1 MVIFFEVL
9 LALASL
15 LIVWSALYIIY
26 RLVNDES

>member
-9 LALASL
+9 LGLASL
-15 LIVWSALYIIY
+15 LIVWCALYIIY

>member
-9 LALASL
+9 LGLATI
-15 LIVWSALYIIY
+15 LIMWSALYIIY

>member
-26 RLVNDES
+26 RLVSDES